1 MSVINNLLKSVAIAF
16 LLYFA
21 QVFLGLDYLGD
32 FLRSNLVTILI
43 TVLAINT
50 ATMAVILA
58 KMFEISH
65 RHNTTVDQAFGNT
78 KKQLLLSIREQIGAI
93 VAAMVL
99 SMATSEKLPLGHL
112 STHVHMGLEV
122 LLISVFIY
130 GLYLLYDTAKSVL
143 SFYN

>member
-1 MSVINNLLKSVAIAF
+1 MAIATM
-16 LLYFA
+16 LYFV
-21 QVFLGLDYLGD
+21 QCLLGLDYLGD

-58 KMFEISH
+58 KMFEIS
-65 RHNTTVDQAFGNT
+65 REHNTAVDQAFKNT
-78 KKQLLLSIREQIGAI
+78 KKELLLSIREQIGAVI
-93 VAAMVL
+93 AAMML
-99 SMATSEKLPLGHL
+99 SMLTSEKLPFVHF
-112 STHVHMGLEV
+112 STHIHIGLEI

-143 SFYN
+143 SFYD

>member
-1 MSVINNLLKSVAIAF
+1 MSIVNNLLKSMAIATM
-16 LLYFA
+16 LYFV
-21 QVFLGLDYLGD
+21 QCLLGLDYLGD

-58 KMFEISH
+58 KMFEIS
-65 RHNTTVDQAFGNT
+65 REHNTAVDQAFKNT
-78 KKQLLLSIREQIGAI
+78 KKELLLSIREQIGAVI
-93 VAAMVL
+93 AAMML
-99 SMATSEKLPLGHL
+99 SMLTSEKLPFVHF
-112 STHVHMGLEV
+112 STHIHIGLEI

-143 SFYN
+143 SFYD